1 MSDDLKA
8 RGVREI
14 ISDEAVTSIHGNAN
28 FGSMTPRD
36 VLADGVLKYAMGY
49 SGGHTQLC
57 ILMEHK
63 LIRKPKPGRYSST
76 LTKLGQKYLRA
87 AWPIAE
93 LRATAAL
100 SDHPTVKALVAEAE
114 ARVLEG
120 LLTDSTVQFAMGQRI
135 CCDGRECG
143 CMGADVGSYIEYL
156 AKAARAEAA
165 TIRKENP

>member
-1 MSDDLKA
+1 MTEEPKA

-14 ISDEAVTSIHGNAN
+14 ISDEAVARIHGNAN
-28 FGSMTPRD
+28 FGSMTPRE

-63 LIRKPKPGRYSST
+63 LIRKPTPGRYSST

-93 LRATAAL
+93 LRATADL
-100 SDHPTVKALVAEAE
+100 SDHPAVKALVAEAE
-114 ARVLEG
+114 ARGMERAAKVLTSHEFH
-120 LLTDSTVQFAMGQRI
+120 TPNTAPTAFQVDI
-135 CCDGRECG
+135 
-143 CMGADVGSYIEYL
+143 
-156 AKAARAEAA
+156 AAAIRAEAA
-165 TIRKENP
+165 AIRKGETT